1 MFLSN
6 FNYSILG
13 QNSSERIVFLH
24 GMMAFAGN
32 WRKIANRLEDEYQCL
47 IFDQRGHGRS
57 FKPETGY
64 SPDIFAEDLNLIT
77 QELGW
82 DRFHLVGH
90 SMGGRNAMVFAHKH
104 PEKVKT
110 LTIEDIGPES
120 DMRSILYYKEML
132 EQVPTPFH
140 SREEIKNYFT
150 QQFEKNFKAKEP
162 ISVLSTFLQANLEE
176 KTDPTGLATYDWRFS
191 KNAVYEMIRDGS
203 VQDRWLEVSN
213 FKMPVLLVRGEKSH
227 LLSHETFEK
236 MCAVNSNI
244 HGVEIADAGH
254 WVHYEKYEEFT
265 EVLRDFLRDSNDS

>member
-1 MFLSN
+1 
-6 FNYSILG
+6 
-13 QNSSERIVFLH
+13 
-24 GMMAFAGN
+24 MMAFAGN
-32 WRKIANRLEDEYQCL
+32 WRKITSGLEDEYQCL

-64 SPDIFAEDLNLIT
+64 SPDIFAEDLRLIVE
-77 QELGW
+77 ELGW

-132 EQVPTPFH
+132 EQVPTPFR

-176 KTDPTGLATYDWRFS
+176 KTDPAGQALYDWKFS
-191 KNAVYEMIRDGS
+191 KNAVYEMIQDGS
-203 VQDRWLEVSN
+203 VQDRWLEVSS

-227 LLSHETFEK
+227 LLSRETFEK

-244 HGVEIADAGH
+244 HGVEITEAGH

-265 EVLRDFLRDSNDS
+265 RILRDFLRDSAAS